1 MPQNDFLT
9 SLSPNTKTIS
19 TARGDVRIF
28 IVYKGDT
35 LQIPVNPDSLIV
47 KTPNKNRAVPI
58 VSLGEVNI
66 LKEPGLTSF
75 SFKSFFPVASTQ
87 NYPYVLTGNS
97 EATFY
102 TGLIKQILGR
112 QNKTQF
118 ITPEQYIKIFKEIK
132 SNKEPVRFIV
142 LGLPETIN
150 ELVSI
155 EKFDYRWE
163 EGDYDVNYDIE
174 LKLYRLYAIH
184 ECTYDAETG
193 TVTVDEGQN
202 RIDESDA
209 LLAPYSG
216 CKVNVTGN
224 IYKDPAMQFVDRY
237 AKNLLGVYVGLVDF
251 DNNGA
256 IHIRDD
262 EGTWIGWTSEQ
273 SINKATG
280 ML

>member
-174 LKLYRLYAIH
+174 LKLYRLYAIR

-209 LLAPYSG
+209 ILAPYSG

>member
-174 LKLYRLYAIH
+174 LKLYRLYAIR

-209 LLAPYSG
+209 ILAPYSG

-256 IHIRDD
+256 IHLRDD

>member
-174 LKLYRLYAIH
+174 LKLYRLYAIR

>member
-9 SLSPNTKTIS
+9 SLSPNTTTIS

-174 LKLYRLYAIH
+174 LKLYRLYAIR

-251 DNNGA
+251 DNNAA

-262 EGTWIGWTSEQ
+262 EGTWIGWVSEQ

>member
-35 LQIPVNPDSLIV
+35 LQIPVNPDSLLV
-47 KTPNKNRAVPI
+47 KTPNKNRTVPI

-174 LKLYRLYAIH
+174 LKLYRLYAIR

-209 LLAPYSG
+209 ILTPYSG

>member
-9 SLSPNTKTIS
+9 SLSPNTTTIS
-19 TARGDVRIF
+19 TARGDVRLF

-47 KTPNKNRAVPI
+47 KTPNKNRTVPI

-174 LKLYRLYAIH
+174 LKTYALYSIK
-184 ECTYDAETG
+184 ECTYDSETG

-202 RIDESDA
+202 RVDESDS

-216 CKVNVTGN
+216 CKVNVTGT

-237 AKNLLGVYVGLVDF
+237 VKNLLGVYIGLVDF

-262 EGTWIGWTSEQ
+262 EGTWIGWVSEQ
-273 SINKATG
+273 AINKATG

>member
-9 SLSPNTKTIS
+9 SLSPNTTTIS
-19 TARGDVRIF
+19 TARGNVRMF

-174 LKLYRLYAIH
+174 LKLYRLYAIR

-216 CKVNVTGN
+216 CKVNITGN

-237 AKNLLGVYVGLVDF
+237 VKNLLGVYIGLVDF

-262 EGTWIGWTSEQ
+262 ENTWIGWVSEQ

>member
-132 SNKEPVRFIV
+132 SNKEPIRFIV

-174 LKLYRLYAIH
+174 LKLYRLYAIR

>member
-118 ITPEQYIKIFKEIK
+118 ITPEKYIKIFKEIK

-174 LKLYRLYAIH
+174 LKLYRLYAIR

-237 AKNLLGVYVGLVDF
+237 VKNLLGVYVGLVDF

-262 EGTWIGWTSEQ
+262 ENTWIGWVSEQ

>member
-174 LKLYRLYAIH
+174 LKLYRLYAIR

-216 CKVNVTGN
+216 CKINVTGN

-262 EGTWIGWTSEQ
+262 EGTWIGWVSEQ

>member
-174 LKLYRLYAIH
+174 LKLYRLYAIR

-209 LLAPYSG
+209 ILAPYSG

-273 SINKATG
+273 SINKTTG

>member
-75 SFKSFFPVASTQ
+75 SFKSFFPIASTQ

-174 LKLYRLYAIH
+174 LKLYRLYAIR

>member
-9 SLSPNTKTIS
+9 SLSPNITTIS
-19 TARGDVRIF
+19 TAHGDVRMF

-35 LQIPVNPDSLIV
+35 LQIPVNPDSLMV
-47 KTPNKNRAVPI
+47 KTPNKNRTVPI

-66 LKEPGLTSF
+66 LKEPGLATF
-75 SFKSFFPVASTQ
+75 SFKSFFPVASAQ

-155 EKFDYRWE
+155 EKFDYSWT
-163 EGDYDVNYDIE
+163 EGDYDVNYEME
-174 LKLYRLYAIH
+174 LKIYALYAIK

-202 RIDESDA
+202 RIDESDS

-237 AKNLLGVYVGLVDF
+237 VKNLLGVYIGLVDF

-262 EGTWIGWTSEQ
+262 EDTWIGWVSEQ
-273 SINKATG
+273 SITKATG

>member
-9 SLSPNTKTIS
+9 SLSPNTTTIS
-19 TARGDVRIF
+19 TARGDVRMF

-174 LKLYRLYAIH
+174 LKLYRLYAIR

-224 IYKDPAMQFVDRY
+224 IYKDSAMQFVDRY
-237 AKNLLGVYVGLVDF
+237 VKNLLGVYVGLVDF

-262 EGTWIGWTSEQ
+262 ENTWIGWVSEQ

>member
-9 SLSPNTKTIS
+9 SLSPNTTTIS
-19 TARGDVRIF
+19 TARGDVRMF

-174 LKLYRLYAIH
+174 LKLYRLYAIR

-237 AKNLLGVYVGLVDF
+237 VKNLLGVYVGLVDF

-262 EGTWIGWTSEQ
+262 ENTWIGWVSEQ

>member
-9 SLSPNTKTIS
+9 SLSPNTTTIS

-118 ITPEQYIKIFKEIK
+118 ITPEKYIKIFKEIK

-174 LKLYRLYAIH
+174 LKLYRLYAIR

>member
-9 SLSPNTKTIS
+9 SLSPNMTTIS
-19 TARGDVRIF
+19 TARGNVRMF

-35 LQIPVNPDSLIV
+35 LQIPVNPDSLFV
-47 KTPNKNRAVPI
+47 KTPNKNKSIPI
-58 VSLGEVNI
+58 VS
-66 LKEPGLTSF
+66 
-75 SFKSFFPVASTQ
+75 FPVASAQ

-97 EATFY
+97 ETTFY
-102 TGLIKQILGR
+102 TGLIKQVLGR
-112 QNKTQF
+112 QNKTPF
-118 ITPEQYIKIFKEIK
+118 ITPEQYVKIFKEIK
-132 SNKEPVRFIV
+132 TNKEPVRFIV

-155 EKFDYRWE
+155 EKFDYNWA
-163 EGDYDVNYDIE
+163 EGDYDINYEME
-174 LKLYRLYAIH
+174 LKIYQLYAIK
-184 ECTYDAETG
+184 ECTYDSETG

-202 RIDESDA
+202 RIDESDT

-237 AKNLLGVYVGLVDF
+237 AKNLLGVYIGLVDF

-262 EGTWIGWTSEQ
+262 EGTWIGWVSEQ

>member
-9 SLSPNTKTIS
+9 SLSPNTTTIS

-47 KTPNKNRAVPI
+47 KTPNKNKTVPI

-174 LKLYRLYAIH
+174 LKTYALYSIK
-184 ECTYDAETG
+184 ECTYDSETG
-193 TVTVDEGQN
+193 TITVDEGQN
-202 RIDESDA
+202 RIDESDS

-216 CKVNVTGN
+216 CKVNVTGT

-237 AKNLLGVYVGLVDF
+237 VKNLLGVYIGLVDF

-256 IHIRDD
+256 IHIRDA
-262 EGTWIGWTSEQ
+262 EGTWIGWVSEQ
-273 SINKATG
+273 AINKATG